1 MFDIKKCILFEDK
14 DIIVCRKPAGI
25 AVQNAR
31 IGAMD
36 MESSLKNYLSFK
48 SGNVRNVP
56 YLAVVHRLDQPVEG
70 LLVFART
77 PQAAAKLSKD
87 LQNGSLK
94 KYYHA
99 LVPLHPALD
108 DQTGHLTDYLLKD
121 GRTNLSRVVSPGNK
135 NAKKAE
141 LDWKFCGQYEY
152 NGEGYALVEI
162 ELFTGRH
169 HQIRVQMAHAQMPL
183 LGDNKY
189 ASKDSA
195 RLSEI
200 TGICHTALFASRL
213 ILKHPVSGKMLEYTL
228 PFPEEWNIK

>member
-1 MFDIKKCILFEDK
+1 MKTVIIYEDK
-14 DIIVCRKPAGI
+14 DILVIHKPAGI
-25 AVQNAR
+25 ATQTAKLGQADV
-31 IGAMD
+31 
-36 MESSLKNYLSFK
+36 ESELKNYLK
-48 SGNVRNVP
+48 KTGQNT

-121 GRTNLSRVVSPGNK
+121 GRTNLSRVVSPGDK

-189 ASKDSA
+189 ASRDSA

-200 TGICHTALFASRL
+200 TGICHTALLASRL
-213 ILKHPVSGKMLEYTL
+213 ILKHPVSGKKMEYTL
-228 PFPEEWNIK
+228 PFPKKWNIK